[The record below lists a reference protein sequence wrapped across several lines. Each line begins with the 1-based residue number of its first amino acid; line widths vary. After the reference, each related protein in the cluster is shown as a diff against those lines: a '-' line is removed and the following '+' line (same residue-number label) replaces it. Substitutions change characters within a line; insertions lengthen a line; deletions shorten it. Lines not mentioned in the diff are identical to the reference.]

1 MAGEYVRARLRQRD
15 WDLRDWIDGMKAEG
29 HEEGDL
35 VRAGLRLLMEQ
46 ERAASICAEPERAAP
61 RLSGQLPPK
70 LVTAKTKENHDAGA
84 NAKEKG
90 SVDNF
95 LEQF

>member
-15 WDLRDWIDGMKAEG
+15 RDLRDWVDGMKAGG

-46 ERAASICAEPERAAP
+46 EGAAPICAEPEKPAP
-61 RLSGQLPPK
+61 RLGA
-70 LVTAKTKENHDAGA
+70 AKESPEAGA
-84 NAKEKG
+84 DAKEKG